1 MIMIL
6 VRNLLLKI
14 LTQIITAS
22 ESNENLATNKKSFF
36 QDDSLFLYGITIQG
50 FAEARRGAM
59 KKWIGR
65 LLGGTEKEI
74 ETGAASALALS
85 NGAQEQLGAD
95 LDAAFYRWLTA
106 SAGYNARR
114 ETEEAVLAEV
124 QALALDPGAA
134 SELVPRIPE
143 LVSQLLTALSD
154 ENISTGALSA
164 QVGQDLVLVAE
175 VIREANSAY
184 YRPLTPIETLEGA
197 VTMLG
202 LNGLR
207 MLLARIAFRPLVRA
221 QGQGVARQLAP
232 VIWGHS
238 ERCAFAAS
246 VMAPGLA
253 AGVFEAFLAGLMQNL
268 GLQVALR
275 IAERHGDGGKVPG
288 SGAFGVELFA
298 ASRQLSSVIARH
310 WDFPA
315 EVVDAIA
322 HVGEPDA
329 SHLAQALGQGDR
341 IAKLRLLLDAEII
354 EDDDALVTDG
364 LNGFQRRC
372 LGKLADLAK

>member
-1 MIMIL
+1 
-6 VRNLLLKI
+6 
-14 LTQIITAS
+14 
-22 ESNENLATNKKSFF
+22 
-36 QDDSLFLYGITIQG
+36 
-50 FAEARRGAM
+50 M

-65 LLGGTEKEI
+65 LLGGTEKD
-74 ETGAASALALS
+74 TDTAVAATVALS
-85 NGAQEQLGAD
+85 SVDQQQLAAD
-95 LDAAFYRWLTA
+95 LDGAFYRWLTA

-114 ETEEAVLAEV
+114 ETEELILAEV
-124 QALALDPGAA
+124 NALALDAGSA

-154 ENISTGALSA
+154 ENISTSTLSS
-164 QVGQDLVLVAE
+164 QVGRDLVLVAE
-175 VIREANSAY
+175 VVREANSAY
-184 YRPLTPIETLEGA
+184 YRPVTPVETLDGA

-207 MLLARIAFRPLVRA
+207 MLLARIAFRPLVRS

-246 VMAPGLA
+246 VMAPGVS

-275 IAERHGDGGKVPG
+275 IAERHGEGGKVPG

-298 ASRQLSSVIARH
+298 ASRQLSSVIANH
-310 WDFPA
+310 WDFPSD
-315 EVVDAIA
+315 VVDAIA
-322 HVGEPDA
+322 RVGDPDA
-329 SHLAQALGQGDR
+329 SHLAQALAQGDR
-341 IAKLRLLLDAEII
+341 IAKLRLLLDAEILD
-354 EDDDALVTDG
+354 EDDSLVTDG

>member
-1 MIMIL
+1 
-6 VRNLLLKI
+6 
-14 LTQIITAS
+14 
-22 ESNENLATNKKSFF
+22 
-36 QDDSLFLYGITIQG
+36 
-50 FAEARRGAM
+50 M
-59 KKWIGR
+59 KNWIGR
-65 LLGGTEKEI
+65 LLGGTEKE
-74 ETGAASALALS
+74 TGSAAVVGAALS
-85 NGAQEQLGAD
+85 KHDQEELTAD
-95 LDAAFYRWLTA
+95 LDGAFYRWVTA

-114 ETEEAVLAEV
+114 ETEEQIIAEV
-124 QALALDPGAA
+124 HALALDPGSA

-154 ENISTGALSA
+154 DNISTGALSR

-184 YRPLTPIETLEGA
+184 YRPVTPIETLEGA

-207 MLLARIAFRPLVRA
+207 MLLARIAFRPLVRT

-246 VMAPGLA
+246 VMAPGLS
-253 AGVFEAFLAGLMQNL
+253 AGVFESFLAGLMQNL

-275 IAERHGDGGKVPG
+275 IAERHGEGGKVPG

-298 ASRQLSSVIARH
+298 ASRQISAVIARH
-310 WDFPA
+310 WDFPVDVA
-315 EVVDAIA
+315 DAIA
-322 HVGEPDA
+322 HVGEPQA
-329 SHLAQALGQGDR
+329 SHLAQALAQGDR

-354 EDDDALVTDG
+354 DEDDSLVVDG